1 MRDTA
6 EWVYEEGR
14 EAYRRQAFLAWH
26 QSNTLAGMF
35 GGAEDLPGFGE
46 FLDGLGLGE
55 APKKELEFETKDEA
69 VNHVLAAFGAKPLD
83 TEGPQGPE
91 ERLLN
96 EG

>member
-35 GGAEDLPGFGE
+35 GGAEELPGFGE
-46 FLDGLGLGE
+46 FLDGLGLGD
-55 APKKELEFETKDEA
+55 APKKELEFDTKEDA
-69 VNHVLAAFGAKPLD
+69 VNHVLAAFGAKPMD
-83 TEGPQGPE
+83 AAVSPE
-91 ERLLN
+91 SEETSLN